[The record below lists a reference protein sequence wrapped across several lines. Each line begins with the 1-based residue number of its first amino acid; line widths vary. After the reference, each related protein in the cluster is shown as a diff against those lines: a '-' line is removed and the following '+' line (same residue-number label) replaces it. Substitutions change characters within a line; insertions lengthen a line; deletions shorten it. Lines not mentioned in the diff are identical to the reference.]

1 MGGEVVTPLDLQAIR
16 EACEKATAGPWYAMS
31 VIIDFGDEN
40 GKSVVCERPVQ
51 RISYRGTPQKVTLLP
66 VGEDSEFCAGA
77 RTWVPALLSRVEALE
92 GALREVD
99 ARLAI
104 HSSDYARDVSGIARR
119 ALEGGADG
127 PS

>member
-1 MGGEVVTPLDLQAIR
+1 MSALDLRAIR

-31 VIIDFGDEN
+31 VILDFGDEN
-40 GKSVVCERPVQ
+40 GKAVVCERPVQ
-51 RISYRGTPQKVTLLP
+51 RTSWHGENPGKITFLP
-66 VGEDSEFCAGA
+66 TGKDSEFCAGA

>member
-51 RISYRGTPQKVTLLP
+51 RISYRGTPQTSNELILNSGGSAVIPRRGDFMCSQLQIAP
-66 VGEDSEFCAGA
+66 V
-77 RTWVPALLSRVEALE
+77 
-92 GALREVD
+92 
-99 ARLAI
+99 
-104 HSSDYARDVSGIARR
+104 
-119 ALEGGADG
+119 
-127 PS
+127 